1 MASDRI
7 NFFDYL
13 SEEKLF
19 FPIETVEDFLL
30 SLKVKPFVILSGG
43 SGTGKTKLAQAY
55 GRFISKPGQEYKT
68 AEFSVTLNKS
78 DKNRGFTLSKDEF
91 FNNLPFDGRRANGEY
106 KVEIGNVKS
115 TGEIDLSP
123 RFWFRDKDELA
134 DEITRLKS
142 EGKEKE
148 VLRMFIPQGKTSGSN
163 YRIIPV
169 GSNWTESR
177 FIMGYR
183 NVLNG
188 KYSSTESLDLIIRAN
203 RNPGEPFLLILDE
216 MNLSHVERYFSDIL
230 SSLESGEAIC
240 IDNGSD
246 ESIPDQVQISD
257 NLMIVGTVNVDETT
271 YTFSPKVLDR
281 ANVIE
286 FNSVPASSYLSGNG
300 PNGTPAGNVEYLQ
313 DFMNGIAIRR
323 MKGPDIIKAIRSSGN
338 GQIADTIADDLEKL
352 QKCMESMGLPIGLR
366 TIDEIMRF
374 MYAAWNYTGHGDFH
388 QYKRFFDSQIK
399 QKILPKIHGGQE
411 IADGLKSMQSI
422 CIDGGYDRSASRIE
436 RMVKT
441 LEKQRYVSFN

>member
-55 GRFISKPGQEYKT
+55 GRFISKSGQEFKT
-68 AEFSVTLNKS
+68 AEFVVTLNKS

-91 FNNLPFDGRRANGEY
+91 FNNLPFDGRRANGTY

-115 TGEIDLSP
+115 TGEIDLAP

-134 DEITRLKS
+134 EEITRLKS

-148 VLRMFIPQGKTSGSN
+148 TLRMLIPQGKTSGSN
-163 YRIIPV
+163 YRIVPV

-177 FIMGYR
+177 FIIGYR

-188 KYSSTESLDLIIRAN
+188 KYSSTESLDLIIQAN
-203 RNPGEPFLLILDE
+203 RNPREPFLLILDE

-230 SSLESGEAIC
+230 SSMESGEPIS

-246 ESIPDQVQISD
+246 ESIPEKVEISD

-281 ANVIE
+281 SNVIE
-286 FNSVPASSYLSGNG
+286 FGSVPASSYLSGNG
-300 PNGTPAGNVEYLQ
+300 PDGTPAGNVDYLQ
-313 DFMNGIAIRR
+313 DCMNGASIRR

-338 GQIADTIADDLEKL
+338 GQIADIISNDLEKL
-352 QKCMESMGLPIGLR
+352 QECMESMGLPIGLR
-366 TIDEIMRF
+366 TIDEVMRF
-374 MYAAWNYTGHGDFH
+374 MYAAWNYTGRGDF
-388 QYKRFFDSQIK
+388 QSYKRFFDSQIK
-399 QKILPKIHGGQE
+399 QKILPKVHGGQE
-411 IADGLKSMQSI
+411 IADGLKSMHTI
-422 CIDGGYDRSASRIE
+422 CIDGRYGRSASKID
-436 RMVKT
+436 RMIKT